1 MPSRNPY
8 SPNGHV
14 PPDDFIGRKAEIA
27 TAFDQIANRGHV
39 AVWGEPKI
47 GKSSFLKKLAFP
59 PVWHEQGLDPSKAV
73 VVLLTCLVIHPFT
86 AAGFW
91 REVLN
96 ILQHQLENDAGLQTE
111 VTALLEQGQANRDGF
126 GRILQK
132 LGQQGKFLVLLVD
145 DYDAALHPHVQYTE
159 ADIEAFVNECRSFT
173 LSYGKSQYFSMI
185 VSSTRRLD
193 EFGTTISSSNG
204 SPWFNHYLFL
214 PLKPFT
220 EPEINDLL
228 KAMTPNLRQGIQ
240 RLTGRNPALLQLSA
254 YLLYQERELRT
265 GNLPDAEAL
274 ARQFESMTRQIFEI
288 AWKRSS
294 ADAQTLLMLIALS
307 ELKGR
312 IPGRQFDLSGLDI
325 VFSQKERELRSLEDR
340 GLIVSTKEGSLKKY
354 AFDSAI
360 MERWAIQELLNS
372 DDEQLQKRQKVLL
385 GINQQQADKVTAA
398 ARWLWSH
405 KDQVP
410 SIIKLAVDATDLLP

>member
-1 MPSRNPY
+1 MSSQNPY
-8 SPNGHV
+8 SPNGPV
-14 PPDDFIGRKAEIA
+14 SPDHFIGRRAEIA

-59 PVWHEQGLDPSKAV
+59 SAWQAQGLAPSAAV

-91 REVLN
+91 HEVLN
-96 ILQHQLENDAGLQTE
+96 ILQDRLEENSDLQIE
-111 VTALLEQGQANRDGF
+111 VKTLLAQGQATRDGF
-126 GRILQK
+126 RRVLQK
-132 LGQQGKFLVLLVD
+132 LGRQGKLLVLLVD
-145 DYDAALHPHVQYTE
+145 DYDAALHPHAQYTKS
-159 ADIEAFVNECRSFT
+159 DIEAFVNECRSFA
-173 LSYGKSQYFSMI
+173 LYHNESQYFSMI
-185 VSSTRRLD
+185 VASTQRLD
-193 EFGTTISSSNG
+193 KFGSTINSTNG

-214 PLKPFT
+214 PLKSFT

-228 KAMTPNLRQGIQ
+228 KRMTPNLRQGVQ
-240 RLTGRNPALLQLSA
+240 RLTGRNPALLQIAA

-265 GNLPDAEAL
+265 GHLPNAEAL
-274 ARQFESMTRQIFEI
+274 ARQVELMTRQVFEI
-288 AWKRSS
+288 AWQRSEVE
-294 ADAQTLLMLIALS
+294 AQTLLMLIALS
-307 ELKGR
+307 ELRGR
-312 IPGRQFDLSGLDI
+312 IPGKQFDLGGLDI
-325 VFSQKERELRSLEDR
+325 VFSQKERELRDLEDR

-360 MERWAIQELLNS
+360 MEQWVIQELLNS
-372 DDEQLQKRQKVLL
+372 DDEQLQRRQKVLL
-385 GINQQQADKVTAA
+385 GINRQQAEKVATA

-410 SIIKLAVDATDLLP
+410 SIIKLAVDVIEPLS